1 MGVNQEKQ
9 TKKATV
15 RNEGKIHQQHWKQ
28 LKKQI
33 KTKGNSHE
41 RSVAPQ
47 ERSNNSSKSS
57 IE

>member
-1 MGVNQEKQ
+1 MQQIQMCVNQEKQ

-33 KTKGNSHE
+33 KANDNIHK
-41 RSVAPQ
+41 
-47 ERSNNSSKSS
+47 
-57 IE
+57 